1 MAIGKHA
8 KRCGIVLAALM
19 SLGAVS
25 AQAAAPYETYSYSY
39 EGDVQISPNAF
50 TPEVKI
56 AQFGEGEVFAEPAD
70 MIVDS
75 RNRVIVADKGNN
87 RIVILDENFELLH
100 IIDGYTD
107 EDGSAQTFL
116 NPQGVYATADGSLYV
131 ADTDN
136 SRIVVFDGDYQ
147 YKFTIDPPSADI
159 LPENFK
165 YNPKAVGVDNAGR
178 LYVVSQNTNMGVIVL
193 DKDGSFQ
200 GFIGA
205 QRVEPNFA
213 ELIRRMFMTEEQI
226 SRTAS
231 FVPVEYSNL
240 TMDEKGFAYVTCS
253 SIDRYTLYNTIWS
266 RSTDSSYAPVKK
278 INPSGTD
285 VLRRNGFFP
294 PAGDINFSAYADE
307 DLPSPSSITE
317 VCLFKDGMY
326 TLVDSAYNKIFTY
339 DSYGNLLYAF
349 GGTGEALGLYRQLA
363 AVAYLGDKLLALDT
377 LDGSITVH
385 TVTSYGEKL
394 HEVIRLQENREFD
407 KAREGWNDII
417 SLNNNF
423 DMAYLGIGK
432 TLLEE
437 GDYKQAM
444 EYFRLINNQSYYSK
458 AYKLYRGEIM
468 SKYGMP
474 VLAGVIVLI
483 VLVVLW
489 FGYAKK
495 YNNRPRPRGE
505 KRTLREEL
513 MYCFHILFHP
523 FDGFWDLKH
532 EKRGSA
538 RAATVLLIIAVLSS
552 LYKDIGAGY
561 LTKTPGNS
569 VSILSSIGNI
579 LIPFVLWCAANWCLT
594 SLMDGKGSMKD
605 IYVATSYAL
614 VPMILF
620 QIPVTLIGNF
630 LVTEELG
637 ILSFAMNIG
646 FFWTGLLIFFGS
658 MITHEYS
665 LGKNIL
671 VCLLTILGIAIILF
685 LVMIF
690 FSLSGQMVELV
701 NNVINEISFRS

>member
-116 NPQGVYATADGSLYV
+116 NPQGVYATADSSLYV

-205 QRVEPNFA
+205 QRVEPNLA

-468 SKYGMP
+468 SKYGML

-495 YNNRPRPRGE
+495 YNSRPRPRGE

-561 LTKTPGNS
+561 LTKTPA
-569 VSILSSIGNI
+569 IRFPSS
-579 LIPFVLWCAANWCLT
+579 AA
-594 SLMDGKGSMKD
+594 S
-605 IYVATSYAL
+605 ATSSS
-614 VPMILF
+614 P
-620 QIPVTLIGNF
+620 
-630 LVTEELG
+630 
-637 ILSFAMNIG
+637 LSCG
-646 FFWTGLLIFFGS
+646 VRPTG
-658 MITHEYS
+658 
-665 LGKNIL
+665 
-671 VCLLTILGIAIILF
+671 A
-685 LVMIF
+685 
-690 FSLSGQMVELV
+690 
-701 NNVINEISFRS
+701 

>member
-1 MAIGKHA
+1 M
-8 KRCGIVLAALM
+8 
-19 SLGAVS
+19 
-25 AQAAAPYETYSYSY
+25 
-39 EGDVQISPNAF
+39 
-50 TPEVKI
+50 
-56 AQFGEGEVFAEPAD
+56 
-70 MIVDS
+70 
-75 RNRVIVADKGNN
+75 
-87 RIVILDENFELLH
+87 
-100 IIDGYTD
+100 
-107 EDGSAQTFL
+107 
-116 NPQGVYATADGSLYV
+116 
-131 ADTDN
+131 
-136 SRIVVFDGDYQ
+136 
-147 YKFTIDPPSADI
+147 
-159 LPENFK
+159 
-165 YNPKAVGVDNAGR
+165 
-178 LYVVSQNTNMGVIVL
+178 
-193 DKDGSFQ
+193 
-200 GFIGA
+200 
-205 QRVEPNFA
+205 
-213 ELIRRMFMTEEQI
+213 
-226 SRTAS
+226 
-231 FVPVEYSNL
+231 
-240 TMDEKGFAYVTCS
+240 
-253 SIDRYTLYNTIWS
+253 
-266 RSTDSSYAPVKK
+266 
-278 INPSGTD
+278 
-285 VLRRNGFFP
+285 
-294 PAGDINFSAYADE
+294 
-307 DLPSPSSITE
+307 
-317 VCLFKDGMY
+317 
-326 TLVDSAYNKIFTY
+326 
-339 DSYGNLLYAF
+339 
-349 GGTGEALGLYRQLA
+349 
-363 AVAYLGDKLLALDT
+363 
-377 LDGSITVH
+377 
-385 TVTSYGEKL
+385 
-394 HEVIRLQENREFD
+394 
-407 KAREGWNDII
+407 
-417 SLNNNF
+417 
-423 DMAYLGIGK
+423 
-432 TLLEE
+432 
-437 GDYKQAM
+437 
-444 EYFRLINNQSYYSK
+444 
-458 AYKLYRGEIM
+458 
-468 SKYGMP
+468 
-474 VLAGVIVLI
+474 IVLI

-495 YNNRPRPRGE
+495 YNSRPRPRGE